1 MQPIFVWL
9 QQNPSAVKA
18 FLVSVLALVAKVIL
32 AVSGKTANLGP
43 WTDIVNQL
51 IDLGVGA
58 ITFYGL
64 IIGTLHA
71 SRGPLPKPEEQTAT
85 IVAALKSPDI
95 QPPAPF
101 NAKESKSF

>member
-1 MQPIFVWL
+1 MQPIFIWL

-18 FLVSVLALVAKVIL
+18 YMVSVLALVSKVIL

-43 WTDIVNQL
+43 WTDIVNQV
-51 IDLGVGA
+51 IDLSVGA

-64 IIGTLHA
+64 FIGTLHA
-71 SRGPLPKPEEQTAT
+71 SRGPLLKPTEQAAV
-85 IVAALKSPDI
+85 IVEALKSPDV

-101 NAKESKSF
+101 NATESKLF